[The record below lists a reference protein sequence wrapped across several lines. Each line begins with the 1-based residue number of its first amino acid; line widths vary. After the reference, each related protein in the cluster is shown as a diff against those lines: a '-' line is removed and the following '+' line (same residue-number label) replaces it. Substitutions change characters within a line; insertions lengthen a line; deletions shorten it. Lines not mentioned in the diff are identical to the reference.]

1 MNDELEAL
9 LRDHYRAAADHI
21 TADPGTV
28 RRFQDAGRA
37 AAPERRTR
45 RRWAFPAL
53 AAAVTAA
60 VLVTIAL
67 FLWPGG
73 GGPAKPQPMAPPA
86 SPSVPGPREPTATPS
101 ARPSASPTRI
111 PEPGVPLRGRPGATP
126 HPTATHTRRAVP
138 PTSGI
143 TSPSPSSTPLEPT
156 SKRPAAGPSRTP

>member
-45 RRWAFPAL
+45 WRWAFPTL

-73 GGPAKPQPMAPPA
+73 GPAAKPHPMAPPA
-86 SPSVPGPREPTATPS
+86 SPSVPEMPAATPP
-101 ARPSASPTRI
+101 ARPSAAPTRN
-111 PEPGVPLRGRPGATP
+111 PEPGAPPRGRRGASP
-126 HPTATHTRRAVP
+126 HPTATHTPRMMP
-138 PTSGI
+138 PTYGVA
-143 TSPSPSSTPLEPT
+143 SPHPSSTPLEPT
-156 SKRPAAGPSRTP
+156 SKRPTAGPTPTP